1 MTSSMLEQRE
11 TSHLWSLMSFS
22 LFRTYSSYTIL
33 QEVESWV
40 MCPYSRI
47 TVGAEQ
53 NKDYYRW
60 LESKILVL
68 VLISRRQNL
77 LESSW
82 FIPPHHVW
90 PTQKIKNKHL
100 YKKNIYISKWDI
112 FREAQNYWTINV
124 IVTELPSFVA
134 QVHVHMRAY
143 PRHNKIYCTTNH
155 LTQKAGVVIYF
166 KRISLEQFFP

>member
-1 MTSSMLEQRE
+1 MTS
-11 TSHLWSLMSFS
+11 
-22 LFRTYSSYTIL
+22 YSSYTIL

-77 LESSW
+77 LESS
-82 FIPPHHVW
+82 
-90 PTQKIKNKHL
+90 
-100 YKKNIYISKWDI
+100 
-112 FREAQNYWTINV
+112 
-124 IVTELPSFVA
+124 
-134 QVHVHMRAY
+134 
-143 PRHNKIYCTTNH
+143 
-155 LTQKAGVVIYF
+155 
-166 KRISLEQFFP
+166 

>member
-82 FIPPHHVW
+82 
-90 PTQKIKNKHL
+90 L
-100 YKKNIYISKWDI
+100 YQERDLLKAP
-112 FREAQNYWTINV
+112 F
-124 IVTELPSFVA
+124 P
-134 QVHVHMRAY
+134 
-143 PRHNKIYCTTNH
+143 PRHSISTTVPSHVYAAGHSKAATSSALQQRPPSTVLDHHRPAARPRAQSRFILWLTADIYR
-155 LTQKAGVVIYF
+155 
-166 KRISLEQFFP
+166 KRVEVQVARWAT